1 MVAKLI
7 NGKEVAQ
14 TVRNELKQEVIRLK
28 EQGIV
33 PGLTVVLVGNNPA
46 SETYVRG
53 RYAHPKKWE
62 SVPTWC
68 A

>member
-46 SETYVRG
+46 SETYVRK
-53 RYAHPKKWE
+53 R
-62 SVPTWC
+62 
-68 A
+68 